1 MSEHQ
6 PHTDATAEAT
16 GSTEAQT
23 GQAHGSYQQ
32 SRRRGFFD
40 RLHDIDLR
48 RTPDGWIG
56 GVAAGLAHRIG
67 VDPLV
72 VRAGFIVL
80 GLIFGL
86 GAALYVLA
94 WALVPD
100 STESTHAER
109 GLQGGSTASIVLLV
123 LAALVVLGSVPFFGI
138 GGGDSFGGALF
149 SLIVLA
155 GLGYVFYR
163 AWRGRSAPGA
173 VGQQGTGAVPPP
185 PTASGWS
192 MPETSGAPS
201 AGYARADDG
210 QGPHHGPTAY
220 SSDLGPTPPS
230 GPPTPVRGRRLSGGG
245 ALAVL
250 TVGSLLVIV
259 GALTWTGESLGVG
272 GNPLSVALSVGL
284 AVVGVLLVALGFVGR
299 RAGWVGFLALITL
312 FATTVT
318 APLPADLRWDS
329 TTGDVT
335 QVPRTAATL
344 QDIDLG
350 AGQIELDLTD
360 LDPSTLDGDA
370 SRIEVGLG
378 QVVVVVPND
387 LIVEINSDIGAG
399 EFFVEGNEF
408 DRPGTSAPS
417 PEVTITADEGRPR
430 TLSEG
435 TTFSDDGTNIQ
446 TRALVGSGPAD
457 LVVDVEVGLGQ
468 VRIITQERD

>member
-6 PHTDATAEAT
+6 PHADTTAE
-16 GSTEAQT
+16 QT
-23 GQAHGSYQQ
+23 QPSASQAGQTHGSSQQ
-32 SRRRGFFD
+32 GTGRRSFD
-40 RLHDIDLR
+40 RLHDIDMR

-56 GVAAGLAHRIG
+56 GVAAGLAHRLG

-94 WALVPD
+94 WVLVPD

-109 GLQGGSTASIVLLV
+109 GLHGGSTASIVLLV

-138 GGGDSFGGALF
+138 GGGDSVGGVLF

-155 GLGYVFYR
+155 GLGYAFYR

-173 VGQQGTGAVPPP
+173 VRQQVTGAVP
-185 PTASGWS
+185 
-192 MPETSGAPS
+192 
-201 AGYARADDG
+201 
-210 QGPHHGPTAY
+210 TAY
-220 SSDLGPTPPS
+220 SVDLDPTPPH
-230 GPPTPVRGRRLSGGG
+230 GPPAPPRGRRLSGGG
-245 ALAVL
+245 ALALL
-250 TVGSLLVIV
+250 TGGALLVIV
-259 GALTWTGESLGVG
+259 GGLTWTGESLGVR
-272 GNPLSVALSVGL
+272 GNPLTVSLSVGL
-284 AVVGVLLVALGFVGR
+284 AVVGVLLVGLGFVGR

-318 APLPADLRWDS
+318 APLPADVRWDS

-335 QVPRTAATL
+335 QAPRTAAAL
-344 QDIDLG
+344 QDVDLG

-360 LDPSTLDGDA
+360 LDPRTLDGDT

-378 QVVVVVPND
+378 QVVVVIPND
-387 LIVEINSDIGAG
+387 LSVEIASDIGAG
-399 EFFVEGNEF
+399 EFFVAGDEF
-408 DRPGTSAPS
+408 DRLGAAAPS
-417 PEVTITADEGRPR
+417 PEITITADEGRTR
-430 TLSEG
+430 TLAEG
-435 TTFSDDGTNIQ
+435 TTFSDDGTDIQ
-446 TRALVGSGPAD
+446 TRAMVGSGPAD

-468 VRIITQERD
+468 VRIVTEERD